1 MSRISKEKRNHV
13 ILAILVIA
21 TVLAGLYFGLI
32 RWQQK
37 SLQELSKKRKA
48 ALQKEEQVTTTVQNA
63 ALIAADLAAVN
74 KTLSTKEADIA
85 SGDLLAWMINTV
97 RKFKRS
103 YDLDI
108 PNFSTIVVEKNTLL
122 PEYPYQQVTM
132 SISGTGYYF
141 ELGRFVADL
150 ENQYP
155 SIRVENLDIVP
166 ASTGGINEPE
176 KLLFRMNLVAL
187 VKTGS

>member
-13 ILAILVIA
+13 ILAGLLIA
-21 TVLAGLYFGLI
+21 TILAGLYFGLI
-32 RWQQK
+32 RSQQR
-37 SLQELSKKRKA
+37 SLREITKKKETAR
-48 ALQKEEQVTTTVQNA
+48 QKQEQVATTVRNA
-63 ALIAADLAAVN
+63 SLIAAQLAAAN
-74 KTLSTKEADIA
+74 KTLSEKEANVA

-108 PNFSTIVVEKNTLL
+108 PNFSTILVEKNTLL
-122 PEYPYQQVTM
+122 PDYPYQQVTM

-155 SIRVENLDIVP
+155 TIRVENLDIVP

-187 VKTGS
+187 VKPGQ